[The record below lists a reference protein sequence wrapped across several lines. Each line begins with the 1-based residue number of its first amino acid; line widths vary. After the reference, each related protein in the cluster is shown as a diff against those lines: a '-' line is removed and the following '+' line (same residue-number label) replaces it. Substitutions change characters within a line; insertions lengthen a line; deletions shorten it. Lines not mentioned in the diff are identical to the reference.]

1 MDVRIGV
8 TYTAKEIDVDLGPD
22 ADGDAVKADVD
33 AALGGESSVL
43 WLTDRRGRR
52 VGIPA
57 EKIAYVEI
65 GSAETERRIGFGT

>member
-8 TYTAKEIDVDLGPD
+8 TYTAKEIDIDLGPEG
-22 ADGDAVKADVD
+22 DGDAVKADVD
-33 AALGGESSVL
+33 AALSGDVSVL

-52 VGIPA
+52 VGIPTD
-57 EKIAYVEI
+57 KIAYVEI